1 MPRTIDPT
9 AYAVRRDAFLDVAE
23 RLFVTKGY
31 EETSIQD
38 VLDAADASRG
48 AFYHYF
54 DSKGALLEAVID
66 RMAGVLLAAIVP
78 VAVDPDI
85 PALAKLQRTFAEAG
99 RRKAERKDL
108 MVAIQRSWYA
118 DRNTVVRERLERRVV
133 ARLAATLAGVV
144 RQGTAEGVFTAT
156 SPDHAAEVLLA
167 LLVGSGD
174 TLGRLFLACFDGA
187 VPVADVERS
196 IAAYD
201 EAIERILGLP
211 PGSFELVDAPTL
223 RFWFA

>member
-1 MPRTIDPT
+1 M
-9 AYAVRRDAFLDVAE
+9 
-23 RLFVTKGY
+23 
-31 EETSIQD
+31 
-38 VLDAADASRG
+38 
-48 AFYHYF
+48 
-54 DSKGALLEAVID
+54 
-66 RMAGVLLAAIVP
+66 AAIVP
-78 VAVDPDI
+78 VVVDPDI
-85 PALAKLQRTFAEAG
+85 PALSKLQRTFAEAG

-118 DRNTVVRERLERRVV
+118 DHNTAVRERLERSVV
-133 ARLAATLAGVV
+133 ARLTPLLAGVV
-144 RQGTAEGVFTAT
+144 RQGTAEGVFTAS

-174 TLGRLFLACFDGA
+174 SLGRLFLACLDGA

-211 PGSFELVDAPTL
+211 PGSFELVDAPTMC
-223 RFWFA
+223 FWFA

>member
-23 RLFVTKGY
+23 RLIVTKGY
-31 EETSIQD
+31 EETSIQN

-66 RMAGVLLAAIVP
+66 RMAGVLMAAIVP
-78 VAVDPDI
+78 VVVDPDI
-85 PALAKLQRTFAEAG
+85 PALSKLQRTFAEAG

-118 DRNTVVRERLERRVV
+118 DHNTAVRERLERSVV
-133 ARLAATLAGVV
+133 ARLTPLLAGVV
-144 RQGTAEGVFTAT
+144 RQGTAEGVFTAS

-174 TLGRLFLACFDGA
+174 SLGRLFLACLDGA

-211 PGSFELVDAPTL
+211 PGSFELVDAPTMC
-223 RFWFA
+223 FWFA